1 MSYIDEITIQEF
13 KTYFARMFPFAP
25 ATDPNNQEYITDA
38 DIQIAFGQAKVNFPI
53 ALFDE
58 ENGKIAFLFLVA
70 HYLCMDMQMAQ
81 SGINST
87 AQYMVTSKSVG
98 DVSASYGVPQKL
110 LNNPLYN
117 YLSTTQFGMKYLSLL
132 YPRTIGAMNVVLGG
146 TTIR

>member
-1 MSYIDEITIQEF
+1 MSYIDDITIDEF

-25 ATDPNNQEYITDA
+25 ETDPTNQEYITDA

-110 LNNPLYN
+110 LNNLDLLHSHNNINRLYYFALLHCQPL
-117 YLSTTQFGMKYLSLL
+117 LL
-132 YPRTIGAMNVVLGG
+132 LNTIL
-146 TTIR
+146 